1 MTYVSILTD
10 AFNLLSLEGAQ
21 AALVIAFASLATA
34 RSRYPIEV
42 EAGD

>member
-10 AFNLLSLEGAQ
+10 VVGLLSLEGAQ
-21 AALVIAFASLATA
+21 AVLVIAFASLATL

-42 EAGD
+42 AAGD